1 MNQWRQTSVGWL
13 QLHMR
18 SAVPKGPSLLPS
30 VCSIE
35 HFRCG
40 GLFHAFGQP
49 GVFGCRFERPTGCN
63 QLDATRVRCLDDPVQ
78 APPTRTAGQH
88 KAGFPSPIFCRQ
100 SSLARPVRRVQ
111 QAASSIEQRAW
122 NMDFLGM
129 MDGFVSIGL
138 GKQAMEVA
146 ARTHGCQTRG
156 IEAESPAAN
165 LIACTCLGSTDPSS
179 QSPAV
184 PSPTSQSKQTVCN
197 PKSQTTD
204 WPPDRKSR
212 APTPRSRRRR
222 RQRRRP
228 SAVDLSQPQHHQP
241 QPQPS
246 RPSDKMPRVA
256 QGPRRSGSRVASGS
270 LAASPFKSPV
280 K

>member
-1 MNQWRQTSVGWL
+1 MQRECDALMTLCKRRRLGRQVST
-13 QLHMR
+13 
-18 SAVPKGPSLLPS
+18 
-30 VCSIE
+30 E
-35 HFRCG
+35 
-40 GLFHAFGQP
+40 
-49 GVFGCRFERPTGCN
+49 
-63 QLDATRVRCLDDPVQ
+63 
-78 APPTRTAGQH
+78 
-88 KAGFPSPIFCRQ
+88 AGFPSPIFCRQ

-111 QAASSIEQRAW
+111 QAASSFEQRAW

-138 GKQAMEVA
+138 GKQVMEVA

-197 PKSQTTD
+197 PRSQTTD

-212 APTPRSRRRR
+212 TPTPQEPTSTTTTTERS
-222 RQRRRP
+222 
-228 SAVDLSQPQHHQP
+228 
-241 QPQPS
+241 
-246 RPSDKMPRVA
+246 
-256 QGPRRSGSRVASGS
+256 
-270 LAASPFKSPV
+270 
-280 K
+280 